1 MRNKKIII
9 IAALLIAAV
18 LVWLF
23 WPEIKAMFA
32 KKEEVTPTDG
42 NKPSPVNTQNNGPA
56 PVTIKPIKIGDT
68 VIAAKDLVKAFDQ
81 NLTAVVK
88 TYKKGDFIGSVK
100 KNENGWLTVQDTAG
114 NKKQIQKAN
123 VKKFQS

>member
-1 MRNKKIII
+1 MKNKKIII
-9 IAALLIAAV
+9 VAALLIAAV

-23 WPEIKAMFA
+23 WPEIKPVFA
-32 KKEEVTPTDG
+32 KKEDPQPVDA
-42 NKPSPVNTQNNGPA
+42 NKPSPVSNQNAGPA

-88 TYKKGDFIGSVK
+88 TYKKGDFIGSVT
-100 KNENGWLTVQDTAG
+100 KNENGWLTVQDTGG
-114 NKKQIQKAN
+114 NKKQIQKTN